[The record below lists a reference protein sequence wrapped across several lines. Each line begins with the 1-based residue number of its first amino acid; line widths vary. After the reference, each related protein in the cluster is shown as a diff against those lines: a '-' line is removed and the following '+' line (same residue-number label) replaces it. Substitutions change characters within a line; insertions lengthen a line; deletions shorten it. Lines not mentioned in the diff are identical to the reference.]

1 MTKPQNIEML
11 KPKHRQTN
19 NNKSAETSLQAQSG
33 KISSKKLCVTIRK
46 HAQSEDTGSNNQM
59 KEN

>member
-19 NNKSAETSLQAQSG
+19 KSAETSLEAQSG